1 MGNCTLLFSSENED
15 IKIMAH
21 HTFYPFIV
29 ASNTLPQYN
38 LVPLITY
45 VIAAI
50 IVPAPPLQMNERKT
64 RLVSDKRNT

>member
-50 IVPAPPLQMNERKT
+50 IVLFK
-64 RLVSDKRNT
+64 